1 VRVKQGVA
9 DVFPA
14 DCLLSKDGLEKT
26 HLFMSQPRD
35 PRYAAAGVD
44 STKAEDGLSRLRTW
58 VEKTF
63 PLHPGARPHLPLGY
77 FANIIRIDGL
87 NTGIAISTDGVGTKL
102 LVAEQMGKYDTVG
115 IDCIAMNVNDLLCVG
130 ATPISFVDYV
140 AVEELEPDVLEKI
153 GEGLFRGAEM
163 ARVSISGGEIAQIRE
178 MLRGVRPGTGFDLAG
193 TAIGTV
199 PLDRVIIGEEVQPG
213 EVVVGLASSGIHSNG
228 LTLARRILLHDAKL
242 TVESY
247 LQEFGRTVGEE
258 LLEPTRIYVPE
269 ITAMFTAGVR
279 LKALIHLTGDGFF
292 NLTRTAAPIG
302 YRIHTLPPTPPIFSV
317 LQEVGRLSDAEMFQV
332 YNMGVGFCVV
342 VEEAEVDRVV
352 QMAAEHQTRAWP
364 IGVTMAS
371 AERSITIEPRR
382 LRSQAQQFV
391 THSS

>member
-1 VRVKQGVA
+1 
-9 DVFPA
+9 
-14 DCLLSKDGLEKT
+14 
-26 HLFMSQPRD
+26 MSQPRD

-44 STKAEDGLSRLRTW
+44 SAKAEDGLARLRMW

-63 PLHPGARPHLPLGY
+63 SLNPTARPHLPLGY

-87 NTGIAISTDGVGTKL
+87 DTGIAISTDGVGTKL

-115 IDCIAMNVNDLLCVG
+115 IDCVAMNVNDLLCVG
-130 ATPISFVDYV
+130 ATPVSFVDYI
-140 AVEELEPDVLEKI
+140 AVEELQPEILAEI
-153 GEGLFRGAEM
+153 GKGLFRGAEM

-178 MLRGVRPGTGFDLAG
+178 MVRGVRPGSGFDLAG

-199 PLDRVIIGEEVQPG
+199 PLDRVLIGEDVQPG
-213 EVVVGLASSGIHSNG
+213 DVVIGLESSGIHSNG

-242 TVESY
+242 TVDSY

-269 ITAMFTAGVR
+269 ITAMFISGLR

-302 YRIHTLPPTPPIFSV
+302 YCIHTLPPPPPIFGV

-332 YNMGVGFCVV
+332 YNMGIGFCVIV
-342 VEEAEVDRVV
+342 AEADADRVV
-352 QMAAEHQTRAWP
+352 RIANEH
-364 IGVTMAS
+364 GVRTWRVGETVAS
-371 AERSITIEPRR
+371 PERTVTIEPRR
-382 LRSQAQQFV
+382 LRSQEQHFV
-391 THSS
+391 AF